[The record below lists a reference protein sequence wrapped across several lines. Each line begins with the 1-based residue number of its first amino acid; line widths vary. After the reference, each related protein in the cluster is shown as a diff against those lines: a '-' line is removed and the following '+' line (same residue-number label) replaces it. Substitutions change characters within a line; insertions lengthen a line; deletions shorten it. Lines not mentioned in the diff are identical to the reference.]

1 VLCYN
6 FVVSAATLLM
16 LQLNCY
22 YHVRIV

>member
-1 VLCYN
+1 LCYN